1 MNNAVYLIGTE
12 RTHSAIDAW
21 SSGRSSQQNPL
32 LDLGAGFYAHDWTV
46 QPFPS
51 IETLENVRVAQI
63 KAKGQPIRVLY
74 SGGSDSHSIAHAF
87 ARNGVAVRYT
97 VITWFTLAN
106 NVLDSD
112 FWNRIKLN
120 QLQDLHK
127 RYGLPEPEVE
137 FIRVDKEMHDRYFAS
152 SQFTEA
158 SYYGCNLTFSLNY
171 FPGALKFSKWD
182 ATKTINVYGIEKP
195 RVYQDD
201 TGLYWQ
207 ITDTMSM
214 YAHSTEQDCTW
225 FYLSDECLPLVAKQ
239 VWSVV
244 EHAKTMP
251 QPLGEALHLLQTHR
265 DFYYQWC
272 QVLCRKTNLWF
283 ALMSKQSKVT
293 RVMHTAED
301 DKRYQHLPHYLE
313 LNNQAWR
320 NYRGLLSKLND
331 LKIGSTI
338 TPVLSPRYYLSKKK
352 G

>member
-12 RTHSAIDAW
+12 RTHNAVDAW
-21 SSGRSSQQNPL
+21 SSGRSSRQSPL
-32 LDLGAGFYAHDWTV
+32 LDLGAGFYAHDWSV
-46 QPFPS
+46 QPFMS
-51 IETLENVRVAQI
+51 IEGLEDIRCRKIQER
-63 KAKGQPIRVLY
+63 GLPIRVLY

-87 ARNGVAVRYT
+87 ARNKIPVRYT

-112 FWNRIKLN
+112 FWNQIKLTR
-120 QLQDLHK
+120 LKELHK
-127 RYGLPEPEVE
+127 AYGLSEPEVE

-152 SQFTEA
+152 SQFGEA

-195 RVYQDD
+195 RVYADD
-201 TGLYWQ
+201 SGVFWQ

-214 YAHSTEQDCTW
+214 YAHSKEQDCTW
-225 FYLSDECLPLVAKQ
+225 FYLSEECLPLVAKQ
-239 VWSVV
+239 VWAVFMY
-244 EHAKTMP
+244 AKQMGGK
-251 QPLGEALHLLQTHR
+251 LSESLHKLQTDR
-265 DFYYQWC
+265 DLYYQWC

-301 DKRYQHLPHYLE
+301 DARYQHVPHYLE
-313 LNNQAWR
+313 LNNNAWR

-331 LKIGSTI
+331 LDIGSTI
-338 TPVLSPRYYLSKKK
+338 TPVLSPRYYLSKSK